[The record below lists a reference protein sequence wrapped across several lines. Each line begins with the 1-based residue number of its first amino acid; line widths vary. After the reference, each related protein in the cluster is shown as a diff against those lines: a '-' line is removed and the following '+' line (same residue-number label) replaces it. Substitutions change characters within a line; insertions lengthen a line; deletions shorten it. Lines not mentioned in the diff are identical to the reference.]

1 MLTLVPN
8 GSRAQTGG
16 PPVVVPSVQ
25 LAAGLYSPQQWQAA
39 THLQAVNEA
48 SGKNLSLGGLWLN
61 VNEPT
66 DNVIY
71 QLEQIW
77 SAGATPFVNIHLDW
91 PPARI
96 LDGFQDADITNF
108 GAAIREWLSMGSGRA
123 ALLAPM
129 PEMNGDWVP
138 YGMDPANF
146 GPAYRHFIN
155 VASQG
160 GPLTRIRWVFAPN
173 GWSTPPH
180 EMSDY
185 YPGADVVD
193 FVGFSA
199 YNWGPGQGFQWA
211 TATETLCAPLNE
223 ARQFAKE
230 KPFLVAQTASTTNG
244 GNRGVWIAS
253 MFQFLTEDP
262 NAVGFIYFDIDKE
275 RDWAIY
281 ENGAVPA
288 QWAQG
293 MQSAQTMYQ
302 HPLDDWFAPGPLQID
317 TANEPYPGCIADIEG
332 SQFQPE
338 IEWLLSSGITIG
350 CAENYFCPTRSV
362 TRQQMA
368 SFLVRSLSLAPTT
381 ADYFT
386 DDAGSIHESDI
397 NAVAQAGITM
407 GCAPGSF
414 CPSATVTRD
423 QMASFLTR
431 GFSLPG
437 AAVDYFSDDTGS
449 IHEPDI
455 NAVAQATITLGCAP
469 SAYCPAGPV
478 TREQMAAFLFRA
490 IN

>member
-1 MLTLVPN
+1 MVPN
-8 GSRAQTGG
+8 PSRAQTGG
-16 PPVVVPSVQ
+16 PPVIVPADE

-39 THLQAVNEA
+39 AHLQAVNQA
-48 SGKNLSLGGLWLN
+48 SGKNLSMGGLWLN

-66 DNVIY
+66 DNIIY

-96 LDGFQDADITNF
+96 LDGFQDADIANF
-108 GAAIREWLSMGSGRA
+108 GAAIRQWLSMGGGRA
-123 ALLAPM
+123 ALLATM

-160 GPLTRIRWVFAPN
+160 GPLTRVRWVFAPN

-199 YNWGPGQGFQWA
+199 YNWGPGQGFHWA

-230 KPFLVAQTASTTNG
+230 KPFLVAQTASTTTG
-244 GNRGVWIAS
+244 GNRGAWIAS

-262 NAVGFIYFDIDKE
+262 NAVGFLYFDIDKE

-281 ENGAVPA
+281 ENGAVPS

-293 MQSAQTMYQ
+293 MQAAQTVYA
-302 HPLDDWFAPGPLQID
+302 HPLDSWFAPGPLQVD
-317 TANEPYPGCIADIEG
+317 TANQPYPGCIADIES

-338 IEWLLSSGITIG
+338 IEWLLASGITVG
-350 CAENYFCPTRSV
+350 CAENYFCPTRNV

-368 SFLVRSLSLAPTT
+368 SFLVRSLSLASSTF
-381 ADYFT
+381 DYFT

-397 NAVAQAGITM
+397 NAVAQAGITL
-407 GCAPGSF
+407 GCAPGLYCST
-414 CPSATVTRD
+414 AGVTRE

-431 GFSLPG
+431 GFGLAG
-437 AAVDYFSDDTGS
+437 AATDYFSDDTGS

-469 SAYCPAGPV
+469 AVYCPAGPV

-490 IN
+490 RN